1 MLDSVKYI
9 LSTLFQKATQLE
21 IMLSGHL
28 IHLSDLVIIL
38 MKSSPVFPK
47 TLSPLLS
54 SQAD

>member
-38 MKSSPVFPK
+38 MKSCPVFPK